1 MADRVETNIVLI
13 GSRQWYR
20 AADGAH
26 WAAMKVWPYRVTV
39 TDRGKDYV
47 EVRHGTSL
55 NSVRALVENEL
66 NFAAERI
73 VIERVNED

>member
-1 MADRVETNIVLI
+1 
-13 GSRQWYR
+13 
-20 AADGAH
+20 
-26 WAAMKVWPYRVTV
+26 MKVWPYRVTV

-66 NFAAERI
+66 NFVAEPI
-73 VIERVNED
+73 VIERVNEDER